1 MEETNICQVTLN
13 MDGSIKISG
22 NRKACREALKDIDF
36 KNDGGDI

>member
-22 NRKACREALKDIDF
+22 NRKASRQALKDIDF